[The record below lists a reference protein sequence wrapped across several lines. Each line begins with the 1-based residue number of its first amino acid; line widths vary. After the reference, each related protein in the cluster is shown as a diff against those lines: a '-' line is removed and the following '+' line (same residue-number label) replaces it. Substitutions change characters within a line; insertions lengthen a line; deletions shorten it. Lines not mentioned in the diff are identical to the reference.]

1 MNTPVRYLPLMNGT
15 AFMGMGPNTGLNE
28 GKEYPYVLWEEY
40 EALSDECARWRHDAQ
55 QLALRDRDQT
65 ALEHELAAE
74 RQQLA
79 TARQA
84 VWAEAAGLWCIYCLR
99 GDARLSWSH
108 HTNGNVCAAE
118 RMWIAKAK
126 QLAALTPKRTR

>member
-1 MNTPVRYLPLMNGT
+1 MKTPVRYLPLINGT
-15 AFMGMGPNTGLNE
+15 AFMGMGTNTGLNE

-40 EALSDECARWRHDAQ
+40 EALRVECDKWRHDAQ

-79 TARQA
+79 
-84 VWAEAAGLWCIYCLR
+84 
-99 GDARLSWSH
+99 
-108 HTNGNVCAAE
+108 
-118 RMWIAKAK
+118 
-126 QLAALTPKRTR
+126 ALTPKRTR

>member
-15 AFMGMGPNTGLNE
+15 AFMGMGTNTGLNE

-40 EALSDECARWRHDAQ
+40 EALRVECDKWRHDAQ

-79 TARQA
+79 
-84 VWAEAAGLWCIYCLR
+84 
-99 GDARLSWSH
+99 
-108 HTNGNVCAAE
+108 
-118 RMWIAKAK
+118 
-126 QLAALTPKRTR
+126 ALTPKRTR